1 MTVCCLLDSIL
12 SIWYATAM
20 ESTGKPNDPLGRFA
34 LSIFWINGLLLRTG
48 DRLTRSIGQSSAR
61 WQVLGRVGY
70 QPQTVAQ
77 IARDM
82 GHARQSVQ
90 RVADVLAKEGLVV
103 YQDNPANRRAPLLE
117 LTPHGA
123 EMLRMISSLNEEWA
137 RHIMTKLNPEQL
149 DAVADALEEIAHILE
164 VDEKQTSQQETRK
177 NDISQNNW

>member
-1 MTVCCLLDSIL
+1 M
-12 SIWYATAM
+12 
-20 ESTGKPNDPLGRFA
+20 
-34 LSIFWINGLLLRTG
+34 
-48 DRLTRSIGQSSAR
+48 
-61 WQVLGRVGY
+61 LGRVGD

-103 YQDNPANRRAPLLE
+103 YQQNPANRRAPLLE

-123 EMLRMISSLNEEWA
+123 EILRTIYSLNEEWA

-149 DAVADALEEIAHILE
+149 DAVADALRRLRTSWRLMNNRQANKRR
-164 VDEKQTSQQETRK
+164 EKMSLTKESTHGTDNPYQ
-177 NDISQNNW
+177 

>member
-12 SIWYATAM
+12 SLWYTTAM

-34 LSIFWINGLLLRTG
+34 LSIFRLNGLLLRNG
-48 DRLTRSIGQSSAR
+48 DRLTRSLGQSSAR

-77 IARDM
+77 MARDM

-90 RVADVLAKEGLVV
+90 RVADVLATEGLVV
-103 YQDNPANRRAPLLE
+103 YKNNPANRRSPLLE

-123 EMLRMISSLNEEWA
+123 AMLRTISSLNEEWS
-137 RHIMTKLNPEQL
+137 RQIMTKLNPEQV

-164 VDEKQTSQQETRK
+164 ADEQQTSQQETRK
-177 NDISQNNW
+177 EEQL

>member
-1 MTVCCLLDSIL
+1 MTANCHIDSEL
-12 SIWYATAM
+12 SIWYAPAM
-20 ESTGKPNDPLGRFA
+20 ESTGKPSDPLGRFA

-61 WQVLGRVGY
+61 WQVLGRVGD

-103 YQDNPANRRAPLLE
+103 YQKNPANRRSPLLE

-123 EMLRMISSLNEEWA
+123 DTLRTIYSLNEEWT

-149 DAVADALEEIAHILE
+149 DAVADALEEIAHIME
-164 VDEKQTSQQETRK
+164 ADEQQASQQETRK
-177 NDISQNNW
+177 EE

>member
-1 MTVCCLLDSIL
+1 MTASCHLDSML
-12 SIWYATAM
+12 SIWYTPAM

-34 LSIFWINGLLLRTG
+34 LSIFWINGLLLRNG

-90 RVADVLAKEGLVV
+90 RVADVLAIEGLVV
-103 YQDNPANRRAPLLE
+103 YRENPANRRAPLLE

-123 EMLRMISSLNEEWA
+123 DMLRTISSRNEEWT
-137 RHIMTKLNPEQL
+137 RHIITKLNLEQL

-164 VDEKQTSQQETRK
+164 ADEQQTSQRETRK
-177 NDISQNNW
+177 KDISQKNG

>member
-1 MTVCCLLDSIL
+1 
-12 SIWYATAM
+12 M

-34 LSIFWINGLLLRTG
+34 LSIFGINGLLLRTG

-61 WQVLGRVGY
+61 WQVLGRVGD

-103 YQDNPANRRAPLLE
+103 YQDNPANRRAPLLA

-123 EMLRMISSLNEEWA
+123 DILRTIYSLNEEWT
-137 RHIMTKLNPEQL
+137 RQIMTKLNPEQL

-164 VDEKQTSQQETRK
+164 TDEQQTSQQETRK
-177 NDISQNNW
+177 KDFSQKNG

>member
-1 MTVCCLLDSIL
+1 MTACCHLDSIL
-12 SIWYATAM
+12 SLWYATDM

-34 LSIFWINGLLLRTG
+34 LSIFRINGLLLHTG

-61 WQVLGRVGY
+61 WQVLGRVGD

-90 RVADVLAKEGLVV
+90 RVADILVKEGLVV

-123 EMLRMISSLNEEWA
+123 DILRTIYSLNEEWT
-137 RHIMTKLNPEQL
+137 RQIMTKLNPEQL

-164 VDEKQTSQQETRK
+164 TDEQQTSQQETRK
-177 NDISQNNW
+177 KDISQKNG

>member
-1 MTVCCLLDSIL
+1 LTVCCLLDSIL

-34 LSIFWINGLLLRTG
+34 LSIFRINGLLLRTG

-123 EMLRMISSLNEEWA
+123 DILMTIYARNEEWIQ
-137 RHIMTKLNPEQL
+137 HIMTKLTDEQVT
-149 DAVADALEEIAHILE
+149 AVADALEGIGHILE
-164 VDEKQTSQQETRK
+164 ADEQQMRHPETRK
-177 NDISQNNW
+177 GAPGC

>member
-1 MTVCCLLDSIL
+1 
-12 SIWYATAM
+12 M

-34 LSIFWINGLLLRTG
+34 LSIFWINGLLLRNG

-103 YQDNPANRRAPLLE
+103 YRENPADRRAPLLE
-117 LTPHGA
+117 LTPQGA
-123 EMLRMISSLNEEWA
+123 DILMTINSLNEEWG
-137 RHIMTKLNPEQL
+137 RHIMARLNPEQL
-149 DAVADALEEIAHILE
+149 TTLADALEEIARILE
-164 VDEKQTSQQETRK
+164 ADEL
-177 NDISQNNW
+177 

>member
-1 MTVCCLLDSIL
+1 
-12 SIWYATAM
+12 M

-103 YQDNPANRRAPLLE
+103 YQDNQANRRAPLLE

-123 EMLRMISSLNEEWA
+123 EILMSISSLNEEWT
-137 RHIMTKLNPEQL
+137 RQIMTKLNPEQV

-164 VDEKQTSQQETRK
+164 ADEQQTSQQETRK

>member
-1 MTVCCLLDSIL
+1 MTVCCQGDSIL
-12 SIWYATAM
+12 SMWYTTAM

-34 LSIFWINGLLLRTG
+34 LSIFWINGLRLRNG
-48 DRLTRSIGQSSAR
+48 DSLTRSIGQSSAR

-103 YQDNPANRRAPLLE
+103 YQENPANRRAPLLE

-123 EMLRMISSLNEEWA
+123 DILRTISSLNEEWT
-137 RHIMTKLNPEQL
+137 RHIITKLNLEQL

-164 VDEKQTSQQETRK
+164 TDEQQTSQQETRK
-177 NDISQNNW
+177 KDISQKNG

>member
-1 MTVCCLLDSIL
+1 V
-12 SIWYATAM
+12 

-70 QPQTVAQ
+70 QPQTVSQ

-90 RVADVLAKEGLVV
+90 RVADILAKEGLVV
-103 YQDNPANRRAPLLE
+103 YQQNPANRRAPLLE

-123 EMLRMISSLNEEWA
+123 DILRTIYALNDAWT
-137 RHIMTKLNPEQL
+137 RQIMTKLTPEQL
-149 DAVADALEEIAHILE
+149 DAVTDALEEIGHILE
-164 VDEKQTSQQETRK
+164 ADEQQTRSTG
-177 NDISQNNW
+177 NGD

>member
-1 MTVCCLLDSIL
+1 MTVCCLLDNML

-103 YQDNPANRRAPLLE
+103 YQDNPANRRSPLLE

-123 EMLRMISSLNEEWA
+123 EMLRTISSLNEEWA
-137 RHIMTKLNPEQL
+137 RHIMTKLNPGQL
-149 DAVADALEEIAHILE
+149 DEVADALEEIAHILE
-164 VDEKQTSQQETRK
+164 ADEQQTSQQETSK
-177 NDISQNNW
+177 KEGY

>member
-1 MTVCCLLDSIL
+1 
-12 SIWYATAM
+12 M

-34 LSIFWINGLLLRTG
+34 LNIFRINGLLLRTG

-61 WQVLGRVGY
+61 WQVLGRVGD

-90 RVADVLAKEGLVV
+90 RIADVLAREGLIV
-103 YQDNPANRRAPLLE
+103 YQKNPAHRRAPLLE

-123 EMLRMISSLNEEWA
+123 EILMRIYSLNEQWIQ
-137 RHIMTKLNPEQL
+137 HIMTKLNSEQVA
-149 DAVADALEEIAHILE
+149 AVADALEGIAHILE
-164 VDEKQTSQQETRK
+164 ADEQQMRQPETRK
-177 NDISQNNW
+177 GAQAASRHHPRQMRRGIRARPW

>member
-1 MTVCCLLDSIL
+1 
-12 SIWYATAM
+12 M

-34 LSIFWINGLLLRTG
+34 LSIFRINGLLLRTG

-61 WQVLGRVGY
+61 WQVLGRVGA
-70 QPQTVAQ
+70 QPQTVSQ

-90 RVADVLAKEGLVV
+90 RVADILAKEGLIV
-103 YQDNPANRRAPLLE
+103 YRRNPANRRAPLLE

-123 EMLRMISSLNEEWA
+123 DILRTIYALNEEWT
-137 RHIMTKLNPEQL
+137 RHVMTRLHPEQL

-164 VDEKQTSQQETRK
+164 ADEQQAGGIG
-177 NDISQNNW
+177 NGDQPDISGNHRE